1 MTARPKTC
9 LLTVATDGFVPGT
22 FVMVRTFLKHHPRF
36 DGDVVVVHDGLSDAS
51 REVLAASFPAGRQTL
66 VSSTWNYPISQVDVV
81 RAREGIDPR
90 SAKVLHFR
98 APFKPWRPD
107 AMLAWAGKEARH
119 AMTPGFKLWY
129 DAYVDCLAGLRL
141 RNALRRARPRP
152 VEKPVCGVGSSPV
165 PMPI

>member
-1 MTARPKTC
+1 M
-9 LLTVATDGFVPGT
+9 
-22 FVMVRTFLKHHPRF
+22 
-36 DGDVVVVHDGLSDAS
+36 VVVHDGLSDAS

-141 RNALRRARPRP
+141 RNRSDSWKRLSA
-152 VEKPVCGVGSSPV
+152 
-165 PMPI
+165 